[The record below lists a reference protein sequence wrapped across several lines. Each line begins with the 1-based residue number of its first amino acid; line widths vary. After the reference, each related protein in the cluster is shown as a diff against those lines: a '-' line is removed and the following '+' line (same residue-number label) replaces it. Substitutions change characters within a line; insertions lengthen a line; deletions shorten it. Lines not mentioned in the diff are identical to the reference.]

1 MSESAADNQIIAEF
15 VSITNSSTYLAE
27 QYLLRNNGDLV
38 EAVEDFY
45 ANNEPTQQ
53 SESNQDQAPQS
64 TSSRAK
70 GSGIRTFKDL
80 NNEDDDSEDDKTNT
94 NFFTG
99 GEKSGLQVEDPNKDK
114 ANDRSIIDQIFQKA
128 REQMQQPDDRPSA
141 AHDGDDEQPGLKF
154 SGKGFKLGDG
164 VEPSQVVEDQNSNLK
179 KFRPS
184 KVNREITF
192 WKQGFTVGDG
202 PLHRY
207 DDPRNATVLQELNQG
222 RVPMSILDVE
232 FGQDVD
238 VSVFK
243 KTDEDWTPPKRKI
256 GGYYG
261 AGHRLG
267 SPVPGEPI
275 VKEATPSH
283 SITEITDNDQPKNDQ
298 GEGDTAV
305 QIRFASG
312 KRTSHKFNSND
323 SIIKVYDFVKNHEFN
338 SEPGREF
345 TLSHAFPVKPI
356 EENEDIT
363 VADAKLKNAVIVQRW
378 K

>member
-1 MSESAADNQIIAEF
+1 MSESNPDSQLIAEF

-27 QYLLRNNGDLV
+27 QYLSRNNNDLV

-45 ANNEPTQQ
+45 ANSEPSQK
-53 SESNQDQAPQS
+53 SETKKSFSSSKS
-64 TSSRAK
+64 T
-70 GSGIRTFKDL
+70 GSGIKTFRDL
-80 NNEDDDSEDDKTNT
+80 NDEDDDEEDDKTNT

-114 ANDRSIIDQIFQKA
+114 DNDRSIIDQIFQKA

-141 AHDGDDEQPGLKF
+141 SQDDQPSPIKF

-164 VEPSQVVEDQNSNLK
+164 NEPSQIVEDPTTNSQ
-179 KFRPS
+179 KFKPS
-184 KVNREITF
+184 KVTREITF

-207 DDPRNATVLQELNQG
+207 DDPRNSNVLQELNQG

-238 VSVFK
+238 VSVYK
-243 KTDEDWTPPKRKI
+243 KTDEDWSPPKRKI
-256 GGYYG
+256 GGYHG
-261 AGHRLG
+261 TGHRLG
-267 SPVPGEPI
+267 SPVPGE
-275 VKEATPSH
+275 VLVNNETSF
-283 SITEITDNDQPKNDQ
+283 QPDINKPNGKDKDEEKDEDEGE
-298 GEGDTAV
+298 GEGDSTV
-305 QIRFASG
+305 QIRFANG
-312 KRTSHKFNSND
+312 KKTSHKFNSSD
-323 SIIKVYDFVKNHEFN
+323 SILKVYEFVRNHEYN
-338 SEPGREF
+338 SEPTRSF

-356 EENEDIT
+356 EESNEIT
-363 VADAKLKNAVIVQRW
+363 IADAKLKNAVIVQRW